1 MSHAE
6 LIVCEGGTE
15 AKRHGLEIPS
25 ELSGSSLADL
35 LALHNFPLNTRC
47 GQRGWCRGCM
57 VALLEGELLD
67 GTGATVTAGGLLR
80 SCQVHV
86 PRGGR
91 VVVEVPER
99 AHIGAAPQVGETFLI
114 DVPFGLAPLFAPKD
128 GRDTGFAVDIGTTTV
143 VVLLVD
149 LASGVILSR
158 AGGFN
163 AQIRFGD
170 NVLTRI
176 GAGSSPTVRL
186 AMRRALVEETLGPLM
201 HKACERAGREPSRLA
216 GGVLAGNTTMLH
228 ILADE
233 DPTSLGVAPFTARFL
248 EGRLLDAADIGL
260 AECGFDLAMPLQL
273 LPGLAAYVGADITA
287 GVHATGMTYDA
298 TPSLLV
304 DMGTNGEVVLCVDG
318 RLVGCATAAGP
329 AFEGSGLSS
338 GTRAQNGA
346 IETVRL
352 GMAPFAVEIG
362 AIGGQPA
369 AANAGICGSAYVDF
383 LASGRA
389 CGLLQANGRFDRNR
403 WLEIP
408 DEYRVETADGLAF
421 RLAGDPGGDGPRIS
435 EIDIAHLL
443 QAKAAI
449 GAGIDTLLDVTGIS
463 ARDIGHVY
471 LAGGFGMHIDVANA
485 IGMGL
490 LPGFCTEQVKVV
502 GNTSLAGALLAL
514 LDRGAL
520 EAMESLR
527 GRIEVIELNLEETF
541 EDRYIDHLSLP
552 ESWFPVREI
561 VC

>member
-15 AKRHGLEIPS
+15 AKRHGLEIPA
-25 ELSGSSLADL
+25 ELSGNSLADL
-35 LALHNFPLNTRC
+35 LAMHDFPLNTRC

-57 VALLEGELLD
+57 VELREGVLLD
-67 GTGATVTAGGLLR
+67 AAGVSAAPDGLIR
-80 SCQVHV
+80 SCQWRL
-86 PRGGR
+86 PEGGR
-91 VVVEVPER
+91 VVLQIPARVQ
-99 AHIGAAPQVGETFLI
+99 IGAAPQVGETFSI
-114 DVPFGLAPLFAPKD
+114 DVPYGLDPLFPAAA

-149 LASGVILSR
+149 LTDGKILSR

-176 GAGSSPTVRL
+176 GAGSSVTVRH
-186 AMRRALVEETLGPLM
+186 AMRRALVEETLGPLLK
-201 HKACERAGREPSRLA
+201 KACERAGREPSRLA

-233 DPTSLGVAPFTARFL
+233 DPTSLGIAPFTASFL
-248 EGRLLDAADIGL
+248 EGRVLDAAQIGL
-260 AECGFDLAMPLQL
+260 QDSGFDPALPLQL

-287 GVHATGMTYDA
+287 GVHATGMTYDL

-304 DMGTNGEVVLCVDG
+304 DMGTNGEVVLCVGG

-329 AFEGSGLSS
+329 AFEGAGLSS
-338 GTRAQNGA
+338 GTRAQVGA

-352 GMAPFAVEIG
+352 ALAPFAVQIA

-369 AANAGICGSAYVDF
+369 AADAGVCGSAYVDF

-389 CGLLQANGRFDRNR
+389 CGLLQANGRFDRAR
-403 WLEIP
+403 WLEVP
-408 DEYRVETADGLAF
+408 PSYRIENDDGLAF
-421 RLAGDPGGDGPRIS
+421 RLAGNHGGDGPRIS

-463 ARDIGHVY
+463 AQAIGRVY
-471 LAGGFGMHIDVANA
+471 LAGGFGMHIDVAHA
-485 IGMGL
+485 IAMGL
-490 LPGFCTEQVKVV
+490 LPGFAEEQVRVV
-502 GNTSLAGALLAL
+502 GNTALAGALLAL
-514 LDRGAL
+514 LDRNVL
-520 EAMESLR
+520 EEMETLR
-527 GRIEVIELNLEETF
+527 GRIEVIELNLQPNF

-552 ESWFPVREI
+552 GSAGS
-561 VC
+561 

>member
-1 MSHAE
+1 MTRAE
-6 LIVCEGGTE
+6 LIVLEGGSVP
-15 AKRHGLEIPS
+15 KRHCLDIS
-25 ELSGSSLADL
+25 AELASHTLTDL
-35 LALHNFPLNTRC
+35 LALHGFPLNTRC

-57 VALLEGELLD
+57 VELREGELLD
-67 GTGATVTAGGLLR
+67 SAGEQVGAGAALR
-80 SCQVHV
+80 SCQVYL
-86 PRGGR
+86 PPGGR
-91 VVVEVPER
+91 AVLEIPER

-114 DVPFGLAPLFAPKD
+114 DVPFGLDPLFVPQV
-128 GRDTGFAVDIGTTTV
+128 GCDTGFAVDIGTTTV
-143 VVLLVD
+143 VILLVD
-149 LASGVILSR
+149 LTNGHILSR

-176 GAGSSPTVRL
+176 GAGSSPTVRQ
-186 AMRRALVEETLGPLM
+186 AMRRALVEETLAPLL
-201 HKACERAGREPSRLA
+201 HKACERAGRDPSRLA

-233 DPTSLGVAPFTARFL
+233 DPTSLGIAPFTARFL
-248 EGRLLDAADIGL
+248 EGRLLDAASIGL
-260 AECGFDLAMPLQL
+260 SGCGFDSAMPLQL
-273 LPGLAAYVGADITA
+273 LPGLAAYLGADITA

-329 AFEGSGLSS
+329 AFEGAGLSS
-338 GTRAQNGA
+338 GTRAQSGA

-352 GMAPFAVEIG
+352 ELVPFAVDIG

-383 LASGRA
+383 LATGRG
-389 CGLLQANGRFDRNR
+389 CGLLQGNGRFDRNR
-403 WLEIP
+403 WLEVP
-408 DEYRVETADGLAF
+408 SEYRIEDADGLAF
-421 RLAGDPGGDGPRIS
+421 RLAGNHGAVGPRIS

-463 ARDIGHVY
+463 AGDIGQVY
-471 LAGGFGMHIDVANA
+471 LAGGFGMHINVAHA

-490 LPGFCTEQVKVV
+490 LPGFTVAQVRVV
-502 GNTSLAGALLAL
+502 GNTALAGALLVL
-514 LDRGAL
+514 LDRCVLGQ
-520 EAMESLR
+520 MESLR
-527 GRIEVIELNLEETF
+527 SRIEVIELNLEATF

-552 ESWFPVREI
+552 D
-561 VC
+561 